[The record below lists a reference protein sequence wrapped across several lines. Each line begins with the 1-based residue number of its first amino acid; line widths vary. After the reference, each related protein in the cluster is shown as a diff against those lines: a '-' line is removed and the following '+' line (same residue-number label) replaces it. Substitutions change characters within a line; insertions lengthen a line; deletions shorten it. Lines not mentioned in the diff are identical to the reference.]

1 MGFPVFGAA
10 RAVRAACARDRPGLI
25 SYQIDIHHRG
35 SRISRAIMSQP
46 PKPDHFDNPHA
57 PQVFADEVSGYWVN
71 AGCVH
76 ITLDAGRVDHSAD
89 HCPVNRAT
97 VLRLTLPIPIAQVLA
112 VSLYDFLKQRG
123 LAPSPDH
130 GH

>member
-1 MGFPVFGAA
+1 MGFPVWCGSGGA
-10 RAVRAACARDRPGLI
+10 RCLCR
-25 SYQIDIHHRG
+25 
-35 SRISRAIMSQP
+35 
-46 PKPDHFDNPHA
+46 
-57 PQVFADEVSGYWVN
+57 VN